1 MSKNTQKSFKKNIK
15 FEFYQIFKKD
25 STGKES
31 LFELLY
37 WIKSMKTLK
46 IEDRLASYGIDQ
58 IRLNQ
63 ETYDKN
69 NNIFILNFSR
79 LRESMYP
86 SVVNISNLSSKDVT
100 ISNDEFLSEDISAIY
115 DPVNSILMIQRNIN
129 SLSPSAV
136 EEYVSAF
143 WSAYFNHSEII
154 DFRPIIDQNPF
165 ETALD
170 KKEYRSLNIKTAD
183 YKYISNSSNS
193 ILKPFAQAFDSLKVY
208 NSVDIEIKLSMGR
221 KRSQNLDYKETQKVI
236 KELEKNRQN
245 FNKIEVRGKSANDTK
260 FEKVDLLSNK
270 LYCEQ
275 TFNIPSRSSF
285 KSSTIQKEMIN
296 LYFNGTEP
304 MKQKVIDNI

>member
-1 MSKNTQKSFKKNIK
+1 MGKNTQKSFNKNIK

-63 ETYDKN
+63 GTYDKN

-143 WSAYFNHSEII
+143 WSVYFDHNEII

-165 ETALD
+165 KTALD
-170 KKEYRSLNIKTAD
+170 KNEYRSLNIKTAD
-183 YKYISNSSNS
+183 YRYISNSSNS

-208 NSVDIEIKLSMGR
+208 NSIDIEIKLSMGR

-275 TFNIPSRSSF
+275 MFVIPSRSSF

-296 LYFNGTEP
+296 LYINGTEP